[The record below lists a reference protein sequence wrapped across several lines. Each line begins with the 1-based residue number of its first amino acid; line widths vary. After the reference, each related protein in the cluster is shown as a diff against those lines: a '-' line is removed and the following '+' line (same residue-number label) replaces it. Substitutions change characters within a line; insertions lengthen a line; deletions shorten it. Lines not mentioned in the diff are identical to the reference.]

1 MANFHYFF
9 FFGRK
14 TSITLMFVNPHLL
27 TMLIKTMHSQEV
39 GSFSQQ
45 AFLPKFGGTI
55 NHFLNRGEILMLFIY
70 KYELKGINNCWGPL
84 KNTYN
89 RIFS

>member
-1 MANFHYFF
+1 
-9 FFGRK
+9 
-14 TSITLMFVNPHLL
+14 MFVNPHLL

-70 KYELKGINNCWGPL
+70 KYELTGINNCRGPL